1 MRTSVDRAIA
11 NGTAFRIKSE
21 ECQSLDG
28 QIKSTAK
35 NYDRLAQV
43 VTLEGAHPPDSGD
56 PATSTISE
64 ERTFFMIGTD
74 AELNASS
81 AGWNNEVYI
90 SPGGKTEI
98 FILPA
103 NQKIKANRRV
113 ALIIYE

>member
-1 MRTSVDRAIA
+1 MNTSVDRAIM
-11 NGTAFRIKSE
+11 NGTAFRIKTE
-21 ECQSLDG
+21 QCESLDG
-28 QIKSTAK
+28 QIKSTSK

-43 VTLEGAHPPDSGD
+43 VTLEGAEPPGSDS
-56 PATSTISE
+56 TSD
-64 ERTFFMIGTD
+64 ERTFFMIGLD
-74 AELNASS
+74 AELNATS

-103 NQKIKANRRV
+103 NHKIKANRRV

>member
-1 MRTSVDRAIA
+1 MNTSVDRAIM
-11 NGTAFRIKSE
+11 NGTAFRINSE
-21 ECQSLDG
+21 ECETLFG

-43 VTLEGAHPPDSGD
+43 ITLEGSDDSD
-56 PATSTISE
+56 AK
-64 ERTFFMIGTD
+64 TFFMIGTD

-81 AGWNNEVYI
+81 ASFNNEIYI

-103 NQKIKANRRV
+103 NNKIKANRKI